1 MKIKKKYE
9 KKYNCVYN
17 VLRLQTVDSP
27 ISKRQTGM
35 PYYTI
40 KHKMTS
46 DTKCHFHKNDT
57 INTINTDIKYTIFH
71 TNKTKHT

>member
-1 MKIKKKYE
+1 M
-9 KKYNCVYN
+9 KKYNSVYN
-17 VLRLQTVDSP
+17 VLQLQMADLP
-27 ISKRQTGM
+27 INKKQTGM
-35 PYYTI
+35 SYYTI

-57 INTINTDIKYTIFH
+57 INTTNTDIKYITLH